1 MFVADKIRI
10 IGLLYGEK
18 TMTII
23 AVLIYYRNVT
33 DGQTE
38 LLYQYRA
45 SVCWREIKIGYRH
58 NFLNY
63 LAFTYFILL
72 WSEMTE
78 MTHFPRHIASLEH
91 SAEHHRQGRW
101 SMESMTAY
109 MHEDKGASFWT
120 SAVNNRFFSEPP
132 NHKSRLFSE
141 SLTVYRRKR
150 VHVLSVW

>member
-72 WSEMTE
+72 WSE